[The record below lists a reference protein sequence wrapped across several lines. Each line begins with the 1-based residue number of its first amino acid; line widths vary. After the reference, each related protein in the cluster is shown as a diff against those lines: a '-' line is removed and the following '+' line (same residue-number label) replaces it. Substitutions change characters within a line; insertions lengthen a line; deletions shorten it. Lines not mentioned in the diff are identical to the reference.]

1 MPSRVPISSAVR
13 DGAEEAGQRG
23 PPTQARSEVAKVSVL
38 QVGVS
43 HLAQLPSERPFP
55 SAPQLQTGQQDRCKP
70 AAEVCKAAPFPRDP
84 GSQCLC

>member
-13 DGAEEAGQRG
+13 DGAEDAGQRV
-23 PPTQARSEVAKVSVL
+23 PPTQARSEVPKVRVL

-55 SAPQLQTGQQDRCKP
+55 SVPQLQTGQQDRCEP
-70 AAEVCKAAPFPRDP
+70 AAEVCEVPVSP
-84 GSQCLC
+84 GLQISLC